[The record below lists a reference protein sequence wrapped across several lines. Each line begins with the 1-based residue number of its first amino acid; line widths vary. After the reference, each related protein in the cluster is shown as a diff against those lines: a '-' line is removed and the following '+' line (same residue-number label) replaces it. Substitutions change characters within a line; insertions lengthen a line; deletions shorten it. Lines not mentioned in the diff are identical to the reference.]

1 MRMETK
7 KVSSAS
13 LENKTH
19 DFLLM
24 GLVVALGFLYIIF
37 EWSTTDVKK
46 YIPPTDMDQFI
57 PEEIV
62 LPSTKQLTP
71 PAPAVAA
78 PPRVIAPTIVVVE
91 KQDVPDVD
99 LVIPDGTTDDP
110 IAPIVAAEPEK
121 VDEEII
127 HVRAEVQPAF
137 PGGTAAMMK
146 FLRDNIKYPSVC
158 SDAGIQGRVIVSF
171 VVNKDG
177 SIEQVEVLSGVH
189 ERLDAE
195 AVRVVKMMPS
205 WTPGMMQGHAVRTK
219 FNLPVSSRMASN

>member
-1 MRMETK
+1 METK

-24 GLVVALGFLYIIF
+24 GLVVALGFLFITF
-37 EWSTTDVKK
+37 EWSTIEVKK
-46 YIPPTDMDQFI
+46 HDPVVDTNWEDVD
-57 PEEIV
+57 V
-62 LPSTKQLTP
+62 LMPITIQKPLTP

-78 PPRVIAPTIVVVE
+78 PPRIIAPNIIAT
-91 KQDVPDVD
+91 DNPNVPDVE
-99 LVIPDGTTDDP
+99 
-110 IAPIVAAEPEK
+110 IAPVDPGIEETFAPVVAEPET
-121 VDEEII
+121 VEGEDII

-158 SDAGIQGRVIVSF
+158 AENGIQGRVIVSF

-205 WTPGMMQGHAVRTK
+205 WTPGQMQGHAVRTK
-219 FNLPVSSRMASN
+219 FNLPVSFRMAAR

>member
-1 MRMETK
+1 METK

-24 GLVVALGFLYIIF
+24 GLVVALGFLYITF

-46 YIPPTDMDQFI
+46 NTPIVTESLIDVEDM
-57 PEEIV
+57 
-62 LPSTKQLTP
+62 LPVTIQKPLTP

-78 PPRVIAPTIVVVE
+78 PPRVVAPTIVVVE
-91 KQDVPDVD
+91 KTDVPDVD

-219 FNLPVSSRMASN
+219 FNLPVSFRMAAN